1 MHVRSAERFL
11 FPRSVLWPRY
21 GAWQSYRVGRAEG
34 IKLHR
39 LLLGEGVRGPRARGL
54 EARVGVHGLIRWG
67 LLIGVLW
74 QEGDG
79 RVGRSGLGL
88 GEVFH
93 VADTLVAHVFG
104 RVQHPLWTPPGVL

>member
-1 MHVRSAERFL
+1 MNARPFSRAICFSTKRFVA
-11 FPRSVLWPRY
+11 PLWCLAKLQ
-21 GAWQSYRVGRAEG
+21 GGV
-34 IKLHR
+34 KLHR

-88 GEVFH
+88 GEAFR